1 MLEELGWLLLFLLF
15 FVYSHYQIK
24 YCIPIT
30 LFLIKFIQAAAML
43 MIVKLYVF
51 YRLYGNDLT
60 GDLSQFMK
68 TLFMGTNSIYESFSQ
83 KFEL

>member
-1 MLEELGWLLLFLLF
+1 MLEELGWFLLFLLF
-15 FVYSHYQIK
+15 FAYSHYQIK

-30 LFLIKFIQAAAML
+30 LFLLKFIQAAAML
-43 MIVKLYVF
+43 MTVKLYVV

-60 GDLSQFMK
+60 GDLKDWVYAFVNTTQEVF
-68 TLFMGTNSIYESFSQ
+68 NS

>member
-15 FVYSHYQIK
+15 FAYSHYQIK

-30 LFLIKFIQAAAML
+30 LFLLKFIQAAAML
-43 MIVKLYVF
+43 MTVKLYVV

-60 GDLSQFMK
+60 GDLKEWVYAFVNTTQEVF
-68 TLFMGTNSIYESFSQ
+68 NS